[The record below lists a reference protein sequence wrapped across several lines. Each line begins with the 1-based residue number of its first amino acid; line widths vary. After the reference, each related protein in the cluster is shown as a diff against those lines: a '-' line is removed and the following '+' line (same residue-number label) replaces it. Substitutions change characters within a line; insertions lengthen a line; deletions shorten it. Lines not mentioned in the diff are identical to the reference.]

1 MRDSDTAL
9 RVYKRLLA
17 FYPRDF
23 RERVGS
29 SMEQTFADNLRERRD
44 RGGHVV
50 AFLAW
55 TFAETTLGIMK
66 ERTCRQK
73 TSSVLAAVAGF
84 VLVLPLMTLEWATS
98 SNRPRTDF
106 TFPLFVFLWLLA
118 ALFIRTFI
126 SVVRTA
132 LAMLEGHVAVLSSIS
147 LLPRIAFLGLSGWV
161 WVSWVVDQMPCFL
174 GASGC

>member
-1 MRDSDTAL
+1 MRDSDAAR

-17 FYPRDF
+17 FYPKDF
-23 RERVGS
+23 RERLGP

-44 RGGHVV
+44 RDGHVV

-55 TFAETTLGIMK
+55 TFAETSLGIMK
-66 ERTCRQK
+66 ERARRQQR
-73 TSSVLAAVAGF
+73 SSVLAAVAGF
-84 VLVLPLMTLEWATS
+84 VLVLPLMTLEWATR

-106 TFPLFVFLWLLA
+106 AVPLFVFLWLLA

-126 SVVRTA
+126 GVVRTA
-132 LAMLEGHVAVLSSIS
+132 QAILQGRVAVLSSIS
-147 LLPRIAFLGLSGWV
+147 LVPRIAFLGLIAWV
-161 WVSWVVDQMPCFL
+161 WVSWVIDQMPCFL